1 MKTPDNAAM
10 QTQNNLQRAF
20 PEIGAGG
27 FSRVDGTVSFYTRIN
42 ALARPDMTVLDLGAG
57 RGGQIHDAD
66 TPFLKN
72 LLTLKG
78 KVSSLHG
85 ADVDPVVEQN
95 PFIDQAHI
103 IVPDEPLPFAN
114 NQFDL
119 IFADW
124 VLEHVATPELF
135 SREVDRILK
144 PNGWFCAR
152 TPNRW
157 GLTGMATRAVP
168 SKYHARIVGKLQP
181 GRIAEDVFP
190 TCYKL
195 NSHSDLDRHFPSE
208 KFQNYSFN
216 HNAEP
221 PYVQR
226 SRMAM
231 AAVFAFFRVAPSI
244 MGTNLFVFLQK
255 KPVEGGS

>member
-1 MKTPDNAAM
+1 MKTPDNAAR
-10 QTQNNLQRAF
+10 QTQDNLQRAF

-103 IVPDEPLPFAN
+103 IVPDEPLPFKQSVRSHLRRLGVGACRDAGIILSGSRQDPEAEWLVLRPN
-114 NQFDL
+114 PQSVGSDRYGNTRSPL
-119 IFADW
+119 KISRADRGQ
-124 VLEHVATPELF
+124 VAAGA
-135 SREVDRILK
+135 DRRGCV
-144 PNGWFCAR
+144 PNM
-152 TPNRW
+152 
-157 GLTGMATRAVP
+157 L
-168 SKYHARIVGKLQP
+168 
-181 GRIAEDVFP
+181 
-190 TCYKL
+190 
-195 NSHSDLDRHFPSE
+195 
-208 KFQNYSFN
+208 
-216 HNAEP
+216 
-221 PYVQR
+221 
-226 SRMAM
+226 
-231 AAVFAFFRVAPSI
+231 
-244 MGTNLFVFLQK
+244 
-255 KPVEGGS
+255 